1 MLKRLTFFVASVMM
15 SVASFAQ
22 WTKPAAPAV
31 QPMSVGEVVYL
42 YNSEADGFLLGAND
56 WGTRASVS
64 PTLGHKVIL
73 EAGTAADSYYITNY
87 VLEGAMKDQ
96 WGYMFIDGVDAIW
109 VDNTKDGKANNQYT
123 FLPQTGGTYK
133 IGLSAQNAEFT
144 PSNYQDAYLGLIKT
158 VGDTRLYVC
167 DPENSLGY
175 NMNDCQLIWYF
186 VSEADYTTYSSA
198 MKQYLAAVALGESI
212 AEADKIAGVDATTL
226 NNAKNVYNNTSSTF
240 EQLEA
245 QKELLDKAIATA
257 KMAVATVEDPV
268 NVMSLLGIA
277 SDFND
282 GETTGWTSTTNAQN
296 KQASNGNNAK
306 DYSVTG
312 NHYENWKGDAMAV
325 DGKVYATATNLSAG
339 VYHLNSLAFANSGEG
354 VYLYAGNSQTKVTAT
369 KIDIEKPFDVYTYVS
384 GDNLEFGLQIQ
395 EKSANWIGLD
405 NVNLF
410 YLGDA
415 DDAYELLVIK
425 TMETEP
431 GYAAMESFG
440 ELYCQKSVY
449 ENYKAALAAFNA
461 SATDKAK
468 ALADFLDAS
477 KAMASSVAAYTLYR
491 AKVSEAEDFL
501 ATTTAENDEVN
512 LLADYLMAEDEPGD
526 DYNHNGGSVYILAN
540 GLLDDTQIAAETAYL
555 DGIMK
560 NAMANAMS
568 DGDDCTALLNNPKF
582 AETGGWTSA
591 VGPVWPYGN
600 TEVFPVM
607 EAGNMVCDVYQE
619 LTNLQNGLYEFNLSA
634 AFRPGDS
641 YTDENENLAKAYAYI
656 NSFETKVPSGNIP
669 GVDEAEGITLN
680 EAAEA
685 SNAFADGKFK
695 MTVYGLV
702 SDGTMRIGITNK
714 VRSVEG
720 CRLWAGGA
728 SLIFR
733 GKNPEVLASVIAK
746 TLPTAEAMLNNIAGQ
761 PELNALQAAITASQS
776 SDDAYQ
782 ALLDL
787 KKAMEDV
794 EEGTKIYANLQVAI
808 NSLSDA
814 IANASNASA
823 KALKDAQDLLAEAQT
838 AYNSKSYNSAEA
850 EAAITDLNAAVVALK
865 MGGGGASEDNPVDY
879 SDMIVNNTFDP
890 AKGSKDETR
899 IDGWVTTAMNGYK
912 QYTVSYNRAPFE
924 LYQKLSGLPKGKYKV
939 SVHTYYR
946 AGYYDE
952 EETRIKNNEETHLT
966 TLYAKTSE
974 DNFTTQVMNL
984 SEGGADTDLGVK
996 CYTLSNG
1003 KFAPDGT
1010 TPTAEFFKQ
1019 GYYLNELVFT
1029 VPEDGEVTIG
1039 LSKTEVL
1046 ANDYEVV
1053 GEWRLWYM
1061 GDEAEVVDV
1070 SDLIVNA
1077 NFDPEKGSKDETRI
1091 DGWTTTAMN
1100 GYKQYTVSYNR
1111 APFELNQKLSGLP
1124 QGKYRVTVHTY
1135 YRAGYYDE
1143 EETRIKNN
1151 EETHLT
1157 TLYAKTS
1164 DGDFTKPVM
1173 NLSEGGADTDLGVK
1187 CYTLSNGKFAPDGT
1201 TPTAEFFKQGY
1212 YLNTLE
1218 FTVPADGEVII
1229 GLSKTEVLANDYEVV
1244 GEWKLY
1250 YLGAAEELVDVSD
1263 LIVNANYDPE
1273 KGSKDETRIEG
1284 WTTTAMNGY
1293 KQYSVSYNR
1302 APFELYQD
1310 LSGLPAG
1317 FYKATVHTYYRAGYY
1332 DEEEARVA
1340 NGEETHLTTLY
1351 ATTSLGNYT
1360 TPVMNLY
1367 EGAADT
1373 DLDVK
1378 CYTLS
1383 NGKFAPDG
1391 TTPTV
1396 AFFAAGYY
1404 LNEIEFEV
1412 GEDGK
1417 ARIGLSKTEVLAND
1431 YEVVGEWK
1439 LYYYKSGAPVAI
1451 EGVAAE
1457 EISEPA
1463 VPVAFFS
1470 VSGARLNA
1478 PQKGI
1483 NIVRMSNGTVRKVLV
1498 K

>member
-31 QPMSVGEVVYL
+31 QPMSVGKVVYL

-175 NMNDCQLIWYF
+175 NMDDCQLIWYF

-312 NHYENWKGDAMAV
+312 NHYENWNWDAMSV
-325 DGKVYATATNLSAG
+325 GKVYATATNLSAG
-339 VYHLNSLAFANSGEG
+339 VYHLNALAFTNSGDG
-354 VYLYAGNSQTKVTAT
+354 LYLYAGDSQTKVTST
-369 KIDIEKPFDVYTYVS
+369 NIDIDKPADVYTYV
-384 GDNLEFGLQIQ
+384 GATGTLEFGLDVQV
-395 EKSANWIGLD
+395 KSPNWIGLD
-405 NVNLF
+405 NVNLY

-415 DDAYELLVIK
+415 DEAYELLIIK
-425 TMETEP
+425 TLETEP

-449 ENYKAALAAFNA
+449 ENYKTALAAFK
-461 SATDKAK
+461 SITSDKAK
-468 ALADFLDAS
+468 ALADFQDAS
-477 KAMASSVAAYTLYR
+477 KAMASSFAAYNLYR

-501 ATTTAENDEVN
+501 ATTTAESEEVN
-512 LLADYLMAEDEPGD
+512 LLADYLMVEDEPGEA
-526 DYNHNGGSVYILAN
+526 YNHNGGSVYILAN

-568 DGDDCTALLNNPKF
+568 DGDDCTALLNNPNF

-641 YTDENENLAKAYAYI
+641 YTDENENLAKAFAYI
-656 NSFETKVPSGNIP
+656 NTFETKIPSGNFAGDGENDP
-669 GVDEAEGITLN
+669 VMLN
-680 EAAEA
+680 EASEA
-685 SNAFADGKFK
+685 SQAFSNGLFK
-695 MTVYGLV
+695 VKAYGLV
-702 SDGTMRIGITNK
+702 SDGTMRVGITNK

-733 GKNPEVLASVIAK
+733 GKNSEVLESVIEQI
-746 TLPTAEAMLNNIAGQ
+746 LPTAIAMLNNVAGQ
-761 PELNALQAAITASQS
+761 PELNALQAAISASQS
-776 SDDAYQ
+776 SDDEYH

-787 KKAMEDV
+787 KTAMEDV

-808 NSLSDA
+808 NSLSEA
-814 IANASNASA
+814 IEKASSASS

-838 AYNSKSYNSAEA
+838 AYNSKSYNNAEA
-850 EAAITDLNAAVVALK
+850 EAAISNLNAAVVSLK
-865 MGGGGASEDNPVDY
+865 MGGGGASEENPLDY
-879 SDMIVNNTFDP
+879 SDMIVNN
-890 AKGSKDETR
+890 
-899 IDGWVTTAMNGYK
+899 
-912 QYTVSYNRAPFE
+912 
-924 LYQKLSGLPKGKYKV
+924 
-939 SVHTYYR
+939 
-946 AGYYDE
+946 
-952 EETRIKNNEETHLT
+952 
-966 TLYAKTSE
+966 
-974 DNFTTQVMNL
+974 
-984 SEGGADTDLGVK
+984 
-996 CYTLSNG
+996 
-1003 KFAPDGT
+1003 
-1010 TPTAEFFKQ
+1010 
-1019 GYYLNELVFT
+1019 
-1029 VPEDGEVTIG
+1029 
-1039 LSKTEVL
+1039 
-1046 ANDYEVV
+1046 
-1053 GEWRLWYM
+1053 
-1061 GDEAEVVDV
+1061 
-1070 SDLIVNA
+1070 

-1111 APFELNQKLSGLP
+1111 APFELYQKLSGLP

-1164 DGDFTKPVM
+1164 GGDYKKLVM
-1173 NLSEGGADTDLGVK
+1173 NLSEGAADTNLGVN

-1212 YLNTLE
+1212 YLNELE
-1218 FTVPADGEVII
+1218 FIVPADGEVTI

-1250 YLGAAEELVDVSD
+1250 YLGATEDLVDVSD
-1263 LIVNANYDPE
+1263 LIVNANFDPE

-1293 KQYSVSYNR
+1293 KQFSVSYNR

-1332 DEEEARVA
+1332 DEEETRI
-1340 NGEETHLTTLY
+1340 NNNEETHLTTLY
-1351 ATTSLGNYT
+1351 ATTALGDYK
-1360 TPVMNLY
+1360 TPVMNLT
-1367 EGAADT
+1367 EGAVAAADAPQGVNVYN
-1373 DLDVK
+1373 LASGLV
-1378 CYTLS
+1378 
-1383 NGKFAPDG
+1383 APDG

-1404 LNEIEFEV
+1404 LNEIDFEV
-1412 GEDGK
+1412 GADGK

-1470 VSGARLNA
+1470 TSGARLSA

-1483 NIVRMSNGTVRKVLV
+1483 NIVRMSNGTVKKILV